1 MKIASMLGIFLL
13 AGTIIYVEWKHSE
26 EKKTRIVTVGI
37 SAISAV
43 IGTILLFDPL
53 LPGPGVIIKLLFGG
67 IDKVMK

>member
-1 MKIASMLGIFLL
+1 MITTG
-13 AGTIIYVEWKHSE
+13 V
-26 EKKTRIVTVGI
+26 

-43 IGTILLFDPL
+43 IGMVLLFDPQ